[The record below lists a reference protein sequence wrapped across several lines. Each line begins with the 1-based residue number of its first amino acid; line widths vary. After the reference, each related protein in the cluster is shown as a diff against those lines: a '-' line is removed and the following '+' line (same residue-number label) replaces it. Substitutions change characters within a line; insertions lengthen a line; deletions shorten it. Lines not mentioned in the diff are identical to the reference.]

1 MGAIL
6 HLWKKKTKH
15 VRKSLKHRE
24 RDSRRRRSRHGGCV
38 YLCPHG
44 GLCYVRSLWEPRGFQ
59 GVREEGGWGKWDEQ
73 CSLVHCTLSAVLPL
87 ACFVRRRPLWNP
99 LRNGKSG
106 PSETTT
112 QTPYP
117 HTSSS
122 VPQNPWQQRQG
133 QEGSEAREKRG
144 GALKKRSARFSGSR
158 IQAPWPCAAWMWPSV
173 FSSPA
178 HFHLDMS
185 E

>member
-1 MGAIL
+1 MSFYIYGKKQSVCESHRNTERGILGGEGADMRVVFTSVLMGPLLCALSVGATRISGS
-6 HLWKKKTKH
+6 TRGRR
-15 VRKSLKHRE
+15 VGE
-24 RDSRRRRSRHGGCV
+24 R
-38 YLCPHG
+38 
-44 GLCYVRSLWEPRGFQ
+44 
-59 GVREEGGWGKWDEQ
+59 DEQ

-178 HFHLDMS
+178 HFHLDVS